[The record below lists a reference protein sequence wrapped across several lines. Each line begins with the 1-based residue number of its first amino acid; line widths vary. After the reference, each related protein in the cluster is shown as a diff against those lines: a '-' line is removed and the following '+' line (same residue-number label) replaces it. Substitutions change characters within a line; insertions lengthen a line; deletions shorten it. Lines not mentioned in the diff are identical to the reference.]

1 MVVSVPDC
9 GASVNSGCTLPTCAM
24 SNVNARRSAITF
36 VSVPLAEP
44 RNGSSILSPILVQ
57 RQSNSK
63 IPVFAI
69 EESFQIR

>member
-1 MVVSVPDC
+1 
-9 GASVNSGCTLPTCAM
+9 M